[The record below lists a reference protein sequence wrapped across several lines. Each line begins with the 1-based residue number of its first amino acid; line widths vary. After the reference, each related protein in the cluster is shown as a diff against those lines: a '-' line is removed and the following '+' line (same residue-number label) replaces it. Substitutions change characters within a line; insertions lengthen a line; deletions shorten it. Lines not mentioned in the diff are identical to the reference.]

1 MAKPAAPFV
10 APTSG
15 PLVQQMAQV
24 AAAINRKA
32 DASTGEPPTFHFFI
46 LVDPT
51 GQNWQVSID
60 NGGTL
65 VTAVVPR

>member
-1 MAKPAAPFV
+1 MAKPAAPFT

-15 PLVQQMAQV
+15 DLTQRLAIVAQ
-24 AAAINRKA
+24 AINRKA
-32 DASTGEPPTFHFFI
+32 DASTGEPPTFHSFI

-51 GQNWQVSID
+51 GQNWQVSIS
-60 NGGTL
+60 NTGTL